1 MPNLIAVHDPADPRL
16 ADFAGMR
23 DQTLRL
29 AVEQPLGAFVG
40 EGALV
45 LERAIR
51 YGYTVRAVLAEPA
64 HLPQVEPVMAGR
76 PEPVYVMER
85 EVMRE
90 VTGYREHPGPLSS
103 YLRKPELSVAEV
115 LATAR
120 RVVLLEDVANPTN
133 MGVVFR
139 CAAGLGMDAVV
150 ITPNCADPLY
160 RRSVRASMGESFA
173 IPWARL
179 DSWPAGLGL
188 VQSLGFTVAALTP
201 APDALSLKDFAA
213 QRPNGWHCSS
223 VPKGRDSAPRRWRGR
238 RPRPDPDGPRGRLA
252 RTSVRLP
259 RSPSTPYEADAA
271 LGAGVRV
278 VAVGRLACWC
288 AAARGCGSAGAG

>member
-1 MPNLIAVHDPADPRL
+1 MIWVVPNLIDITDPADPRL

-29 AVEQPLGAFVG
+29 AIEQPLGAFVG

-51 YGYTVRAVLAEPA
+51 SGYVVRAVLAEPA
-64 HLPQVEPVMAGR
+64 HLPQVVPVMAGR
-76 PEPVYVMER
+76 PEPVYVAER
-85 EVMRE
+85 DVMRE

-103 YLRKPELSVAEV
+103 YLRKPELSVPAV
-115 LATAR
+115 LADAR

-139 CAAGLGMDAVV
+139 CAAGLGMDAVI

-179 DSWPAGLGL
+179 DAWPSGLAL
-188 VQSLGFTVAALTP
+188 VQSLGFTVAAMTP
-201 APDALSLKDFAA
+201 APDALSLRDFAA
-213 QRPNGWHCSS
+213 A
-223 VPKGRDSAPRRWRGR
+223 APE
-238 RPRPDPDGPRGRLA
+238 RLA
-252 RTSVRLP
+252 LLFGAEGPGLS
-259 RSPSTPYEADAA
+259 EQAMAAAD
-271 LGAGVRV
+271 VRV
-278 VAVGRLACWC
+278 AIPMDRDVDSLNIGT
-288 AAARGCGSAGAG
+288 AAAIAFYAVRN

>member
-1 MPNLIAVHDPADPRL
+1 VPNLIPLADPEDPRL

-45 LERAIR
+45 LERALR
-51 YGYTVRAVLAEPA
+51 YGFTVRAVLAEPA

-85 EVMRE
+85 EVMRL

-103 YLRKPELSVAEV
+103 YLRKPELSVEAV
-115 LATAR
+115 LATAH

-160 RRSVRASMGESFA
+160 RRSVRASMGEAFA

-179 DSWPAGLGL
+179 DAWPSGLGL

-201 APDALSLKDFAA
+201 APDALPLQDFAA
-213 QRPNGWHCSS
+213 N
-223 VPKGRDSAPRRWRGR
+223 VPD
-238 RPRPDPDGPRGRLA
+238 RLA
-252 RTSVRLP
+252 LLFGAEGPGLSAQAMAQ
-259 RSPSTPYEADAA
+259 AD
-271 LGAGVRV
+271 VRV
-278 VAVGRLACWC
+278 SIPMDRGVDSLNIGTSAAIAFYAV
-288 AAARGCGSAGAG
+288 RGS

>member
-1 MPNLIAVHDPADPRL
+1 MPGIIDVVPNLIPITDPADPRV

-51 YGYTVRAVLAEPA
+51 SGYVVRAVLAEPA

-103 YLRKPELSVAEV
+103 YLRKPELSVPDV
-115 LATAR
+115 LASAR

-150 ITPNCADPLY
+150 ISPNCADPLY

-179 DSWPAGLGL
+179 DAWPAGLAL
-188 VQSLGFTVAALTP
+188 VQSLGFTVAAMTP
-201 APDALSLKDFAA
+201 APDALPLKDFAA
-213 QRPNGWHCSS
+213 A
-223 VPKGRDSAPRRWRGR
+223 AP
-238 RPRPDPDGPRGRLA
+238 DRLA
-252 RTSVRLP
+252 LLFGAEGPGLSA
-259 RSPSTPYEADAA
+259 EAMAA
-271 LGAGVRV
+271 ADVRV
-278 VAVGRLACWC
+278 AIPMDRDVDSLNIGT
-288 AAARGCGSAGAG
+288 AAAIAFYAVRA